1 MARNRI
7 TGRETQKMQ
16 EYTQERIA
24 QAERRDIEFST
35 DGASSAY
42 KLV

>member
-16 EYTQERIA
+16 EYAQGQIS
-24 QAERRDIEFST
+24 QAERRGI
-35 DGASSAY
+35 
-42 KLV
+42 